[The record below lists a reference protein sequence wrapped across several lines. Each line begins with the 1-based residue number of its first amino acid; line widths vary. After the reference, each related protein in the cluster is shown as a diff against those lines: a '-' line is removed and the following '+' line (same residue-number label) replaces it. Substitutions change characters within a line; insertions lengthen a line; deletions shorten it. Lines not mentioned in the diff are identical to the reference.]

1 MPRAMRSRQSIQIDL
16 FPFLSI
22 LACTIGS
29 LILLIIVLTSEIIGS
44 QKQVTIV
51 AKSDNG
57 LNRSKQPLYIE
68 CQADGVILH
77 PKQVF
82 VAASVLESEFSPLG
96 ILLKKIDPS
105 QEYLIVVVRPDGIDT
120 FKRVRSLV
128 EGRGIDI
135 GYEPLD
141 KDWKLNIKSEANN

>member
-1 MPRAMRSRQSIQIDL
+1 MPRAIRSRQSIQIDL

-22 LACTIGS
+22 LACTICS

-57 LNRSKQPLYIE
+57 LNRSKQPRYIE
-68 CQADGVILH
+68 CKADGVILH
-77 PKQVF
+77 PDQVL
-82 VAASVLESEFSPLG
+82 VPSSGLESQFSPLG
-96 ILLKKIDPS
+96 ILLKKIDPG
-105 QEYLIVVVRPDGIDT
+105 QEYLIVVVRSDGIDT
-120 FKRVRSLV
+120 FRRVRSLI

-141 KDWKLNIKSEANN
+141 KDWKLNIKSEIKN